1 VFIDISQK
9 VKEIISESLEIQI
22 EDVTEETN
30 IDNTPT
36 WDSLSNLK
44 LVMEIENEFDIF
56 LEPEDFVVMI
66 NFNGIL
72 NTVKSYLKEQS

>member
-1 VFIDISQK
+1 MFIDISQK